1 MIMEEKFKM
10 VLQKDEEIKWCNKV
24 NVFANIL
31 KGLVPAILIGGFISL
46 NLTLASGAFLFSDKW
61 VESEG
66 PYLVP
71 VLYLLPAIIVLYII
85 YSFLKSRNTF
95 FAITNKRIIR
105 RTGALSNNFIHY
117 TLKNV
122 GTVQV
127 VGSIVDSKNSATLL
141 ITTKDFHTD
150 SNGNNITHQLAINSL
165 YNAYEAY
172 NILTEMVE
180 GNNESLRVKV
190 EK

>member
-1 MIMEEKFKM
+1 M
-10 VLQKDEEIKWCNKV
+10 
-24 NVFANIL
+24 
-31 KGLVPAILIGGFISL
+31 
-46 NLTLASGAFLFSDKW
+46 
-61 VESEG
+61 
-66 PYLVP
+66 
-71 VLYLLPAIIVLYII
+71 
-85 YSFLKSRNTF
+85 
-95 FAITNKRIIR
+95 
-105 RTGALSNNFIHY
+105 
-117 TLKNV
+117 
-122 GTVQV
+122 
-127 VGSIVDSKNSATLL
+127 DSKNSATLL

>member
-24 NVFANIL
+24 NGVANIL

-46 NLTLASGAFLFSDKW
+46 DLTLASGAFLFSDKW

-85 YSFLKSRNTF
+85 YSF
-95 FAITNKRIIR
+95 
-105 RTGALSNNFIHY
+105 
-117 TLKNV
+117 
-122 GTVQV
+122 
-127 VGSIVDSKNSATLL
+127 
-141 ITTKDFHTD
+141 
-150 SNGNNITHQLAINSL
+150 
-165 YNAYEAY
+165 
-172 NILTEMVE
+172 
-180 GNNESLRVKV
+180 
-190 EK
+190 